1 MSIDQIV
8 VCSVL
13 LGAVGLFI
21 WGRIRYDIV
30 ALLTLLAVVIAGLV
44 PPATAFSGFG
54 HPAVITVA
62 AVLVISQGLRNSGI
76 VGLLADRLEPL
87 TDHPAVYV
95 GALTFLCAVAS
106 AFMNNVGA
114 LAILMP
120 VALEMSQRSGHSP
133 AAILMPLSFG
143 AILGGLMTMIGT
155 PPNVIIALYRAD
167 IGMAPFDMF
176 DFSPVGVVAAAI
188 GVVYLVFLGRHLIPK
203 ARRAKTPPEALFQID
218 AYMSEARV
226 GEDSQLVGKTLN
238 DFAEITGDAVTVG
251 GLIRGEERRPAP
263 SRRTKLRADDI
274 LILHADPSELSA
286 LLKQAGLELVGD
298 VVPEVG
304 ELRSDDVALIEAVV
318 THNSPAVGR
327 SPVGIGL
334 SWRYGLNLLAA
345 ARRSSTITARLNNM
359 RFQPGDV
366 LLLQGDTNTLPDTLA
381 RLQFLPLMARGL
393 RLGQEQRIL
402 QALGIFAAALAAAA
416 FGLLP
421 AAVALT
427 AASVV
432 FVLTGLI
439 STRELYESIDWPV
452 IVLLGAMLPVGAALE
467 TTGTA
472 ALLAAR
478 IADTAGHMPT
488 WFSLAIVLVVTMTL
502 SDVMNNAATAVVMAP
517 IAVGIA
523 DAIGASV
530 DAFLMAVAIGA
541 SCAFLTPIGH
551 QCNTLVLGPGGYR
564 FGDYWRVGL
573 PLEAII
579 VVIAVPMIL
588 AVWG

>member
-1 MSIDQIV
+1 MSIDQII
-8 VCSVL
+8 VCTVL

-87 TDHPAVYV
+87 TGNPAVYV

-120 VALEMSQRSGHSP
+120 VALEMAQRSGHSP

-167 IGMAPFDMF
+167 IGEAPFGMF
-176 DFSPVGVVAAAI
+176 DFSPVGVVVAAI

-226 GEDSQLVGKTLN
+226 GADSPLVGKTLH
-238 DFAEITGDAVTVG
+238 DFAELTGGAVTVA

-263 SRRTKLRADDI
+263 SRRLKLREDDI
-274 LILHADPSELSA
+274 LILHADPSELTGH
-286 LLKQAGLELVGD
+286 LKEAGLELVGD
-298 VVPEVG
+298 VVPEVS

-345 ARRSSTITARLNNM
+345 ARRASTITARLNNM

-472 ALLAAR
+472 ALLAAQ
-478 IADTAGHMPT
+478 IADIAGHMPT

-502 SDVMNNAATAVVMAP
+502 SDVMNNAATAVVMGP

-523 DAIGASV
+523 GAIGASV

-573 PLEAII
+573 PLEVAI
-579 VVIAVPMIL
+579 VVIAVPLIL
-588 AVWG
+588 MVWG

>member
-1 MSIDQIV
+1 MSIDQII
-8 VCSVL
+8 VCTVL

-87 TDHPAVYV
+87 TGNPAVYV

-120 VALEMSQRSGHSP
+120 VALEMAQRSGHSP

-167 IGMAPFDMF
+167 IGEAPFGMF
-176 DFSPVGVVAAAI
+176 DFSPVGVVVAAI

-226 GEDSQLVGKTLN
+226 GADSPLVGKTLH
-238 DFAEITGDAVTVG
+238 DFAELTGGAVTVA

-263 SRRTKLRADDI
+263 SRRLKLREDDI
-274 LILHADPSELSA
+274 LILHADPSELTGH
-286 LLKQAGLELVGD
+286 LKEAGLELVGD
-298 VVPEVG
+298 VVPEVS

-345 ARRSSTITARLNNM
+345 ARRASTITARLNNM

-472 ALLAAR
+472 ALLAAQ
-478 IADTAGHMPT
+478 IADIAGHMPT

-523 DAIGASV
+523 GAIGASV

-573 PLEAII
+573 PLEVAI
-579 VVIAVPMIL
+579 VVIAVPLIL
-588 AVWG
+588 MVWG